1 MSIIK
6 ENIPCWYE
14 LSFLTEEEALSL
26 RISEEYLRKRP
37 LILEN
42 NMMVIGM
49 KQQLGF
55 EKFDNSF
62 YGDNFGFDESF
73 INAGIK
79 NGFVDLKAVLPVVRK
94 KEDRPC
100 GYCKGTGKNELFADE
115 NCIICKGEGISYFY
129 DWQKAF
135 ALSATFT
142 LLFTYLYPQ
151 RKPIDS
157 TTSRHQLITVCTITQ
172 KKADGGSL
180 FGEFSKAIV
189 SWMKSIGCE
198 ESFLNSLKMV
208 TTKAYGK
215 MYGCKLDKIEVFDAY
230 DFKMMIKNGRLIMD
244 CPGDACGLHPSEDYG
259 GEKEETGYKFSCHN
273 VDSPMQQL
281 TLLAGLAALHDEAR
295 RAGVGVF

>member
-14 LSFLTEEEALSL
+14 LSFLTEEDAFVL

-37 LILEN
+37 RILNN
-42 NMMVIGM
+42 NMMVIAM

-55 EKFDNSF
+55 EKFDNNF
-62 YGDNFGFDESF
+62 YGDNFGFDGSF
-73 INAGIK
+73 IKTGIK
-79 NGFVDLKAVLPVVRK
+79 NGFIDLKAVLPLVRK
-94 KEDRPC
+94 KEDRSC
-100 GYCKGTGKNELFADE
+100 DCCKGTGKNELFADE
-115 NCIICKGEGISYFY
+115 NCIICKGEGISYIY
-129 DWQKAF
+129 DWKEAF

-142 LLFTYLYPQ
+142 LLFTYLYMTE
-151 RKPIDS
+151 KSIDS
-157 TTSRHQLITVCTITQ
+157 KSRNQLITVCTNTH
-172 KKADGGSL
+172 KEAHGGSL
-180 FGEFSKAIV
+180 YGEFSKAIV
-189 SWMKSIGCE
+189 SWMKNIGCV
-198 ESFLNSLKMV
+198 ESFLNSLKIV

-215 MYGCKLDKIEVFDAY
+215 MYGCKLDKVEIFDAY
-230 DFKMMIKNGRLIMD
+230 DFKMMMKNGRLIMD
-244 CPGDACGLHPSEDYG
+244 CPGDACGVNPSEDYG